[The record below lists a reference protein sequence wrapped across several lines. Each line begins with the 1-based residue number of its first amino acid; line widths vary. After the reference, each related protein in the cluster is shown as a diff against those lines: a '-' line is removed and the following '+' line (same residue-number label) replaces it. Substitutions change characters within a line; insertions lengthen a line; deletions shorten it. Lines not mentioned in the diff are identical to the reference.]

1 MNSGEVRDKKHFFLE
16 GRTSTEDYR
25 PPRQGFGSSDVK
37 RRDRHA
43 HGNAL
48 LDQIKK
54 LHLVAKEARD
64 AQERFGFHED
74 LGLQI
79 EFQSFSDVDLASE
92 RLAHEGFG
100 IELQNVRTKDAH
112 TYATVF
118 VPDGMLKHIEN
129 KINDYLSEKKD
140 RIGRR
145 RDNRP
150 LIDTIQQIRSASL
163 EAFWTDDQ
171 TLFPS
176 DDEEQF
182 WWEAWLP
189 VRGDRTGVVDRFR
202 RGAEYQGIW
211 VASGQLE
218 FPERTVLLMYLSASQ
233 IKNSSVMLNSIA
245 ELRRA
250 KETAQFFED
259 LATEEQV
266 EWLRDLQSRIR
277 YVSDGPNVPYTCLID
292 TGVNRRHPLIE
303 PAATES
309 DMHSI
314 EPSWGARDSDGHG
327 TSMAGLAIA
336 GNLANLLDGNEH
348 IRIGHRLESVKIL
361 PRDGAD
367 VTAAPN
373 YGHQTEEAVLRPE
386 ITAPHRKRVFGLSI
400 TARDNR
406 DLGAPSAWSAALDS
420 LATGGDDDQN
430 GRLIAVAA
438 GNVRGNSAWLDYPDS
453 NTSDGIHDP
462 GQAWN
467 VLTVG
472 AYTEL
477 ARVSE
482 PDSSNYMPIAQS
494 GSLSP
499 FSTTSMTW
507 DQQWPLK
514 PDVVLEGGNVA
525 KESNRRTWTTASLS
539 LLTTHYR
546 PDEKLFSV
554 AHATS
559 AATALA
565 SRLAAQVMAVYPS
578 LWPETIRALIVHSAE
593 WTDAMKEMFLPSEG
607 EPSKRD
613 YCNLVRHCG
622 FGVPHLGRA
631 VSSVENSLTMVVEE
645 SLNPFEK
652 KPGRDPSFREM
663 NFHQLPWPIN
673 ALRELGEVTV
683 EMRVTLSYFIEPSP
697 SRRGPRSRYRYASHG
712 LRFDVMRQTE
722 NAAEFRKRINMAARE
737 QEDFISST
745 DDNDWLIG
753 RRLRHRGSLHAD
765 VWRGTAADLAGRGLV
780 AVFPST
786 GWWRTR
792 PRQERY
798 NRSSR
803 YALVVSI
810 RADEVDIDLYTEVA
824 NLVGTEIEIDT

>member
-1 MNSGEVRDKKHFFLE
+1 MGSERGRGKKHFFLE
-16 GRTSTEDYR
+16 GYTSTENYR
-25 PPRQGFGSSDVK
+25 PPPQGFGRSDVS
-37 RRDRHA
+37 RRDRRT
-43 HGNAL
+43 HGGAL
-48 LDQIKK
+48 LGQIKK
-54 LHLVAKEARD
+54 LHLDAKEARE

-74 LGLQI
+74 LGLQV
-79 EFQSFSDVDLASE
+79 EFKGFPDVDLAFE
-92 RLAHEGFG
+92 RLAQERFG
-100 IELQNVRTKDAH
+100 IELQNVRTKDTH

-118 VPDGMLKHIEN
+118 VPDGMLKHIEK
-129 KINDYLSEKKD
+129 KIDDYLREKKD
-140 RIGRR
+140 RIDRP

-150 LIDTIQQIRSASL
+150 LIDTIQQIRAASL

-171 TLFPS
+171 EFFPS
-176 DDEEQF
+176 DEEEQF

-189 VRGDRTGVVDRFR
+189 VRGNRAGVVDRFR
-202 RGAEYQGIW
+202 KGAEYQEIR

-233 IKNSSVMLNSIA
+233 IKKSSVILNSVA

-250 KETAQFFED
+250 KETAQFFDD
-259 LATEEQV
+259 LATKEQV
-266 EWLRDLQSRIR
+266 EWFRDLQSRIQ
-277 YVSDGPNVPYTCLID
+277 YSSDGPEVPYTCLID

-303 PAATES
+303 PATTES

-314 EPSWGARDSDGHG
+314 EPRWGTGDSDGHG
-327 TSMAGLAIA
+327 TSMAGLALA
-336 GNLANLLDGNEH
+336 GNLTEFLDGNEN
-348 IRIGHRLESVKIL
+348 IRIDHRLESVKIL

-367 VTAAPN
+367 VTIAPN
-373 YGHQTEEAVLRPE
+373 YGHHTEEAVLRSE
-386 ITAPHRKRVFGLSI
+386 ITAPTRKRVFGLSI

-406 DLGAPSAWSAALDS
+406 DRGSPSAWSAALDS
-420 LATGGDDDQN
+420 LVAGGDDDQT

-438 GNVRGNSAWLDYPDS
+438 GNVRENSAWLDYPSS

-472 AYTEL
+472 AYTDL
-477 ARVSE
+477 VRISE
-482 PDSSNYMPIAQS
+482 ADSSNYVPIAQS

-499 FSTTSMTW
+499 FSTTSVTW

-525 KESNRRTWTTASLS
+525 RESNRRTWTTASLS

-546 PDEKLFSV
+546 PDEKLFTV

-578 LWPETIRALIVHSAE
+578 LWPETIRALMVHSAE
-593 WTDAMKEMFLPSEG
+593 WTDAMKELFLPSEG

-622 FGVPHLGRA
+622 FGVPNLGRA
-631 VSSVENSLTMVVEE
+631 VSSVGNSLTMVVEE
-645 SLNPFEK
+645 ILNPFEK

-712 LRFDVMRQTE
+712 LRFDVKRQTE
-722 NAAEFRKRINMAARE
+722 NATEFRKRINMAARE
-737 QEDFISST
+737 REDFISST

-765 VWRGTAADLAGRGLV
+765 IWRGTAADLAGRGLI

-810 RADEVDIDLYTEVA
+810 RAPEVDVDLYTEVA
-824 NLVGTEIEIDT
+824 NLVDTEIEIEA